1 LLQPKFFLDCNTRIH
16 HMALAQS
23 RTCLKDIPKATT
35 VRAFWSRLALQRL
48 MLLRGTTIIARSA
61 IGYPNQAKAK
71 SQ

>member
-1 LLQPKFFLDCNTRIH
+1 MRF
-16 HMALAQS
+16 AQS

>member
-1 LLQPKFFLDCNTRIH
+1 
-16 HMALAQS
+16 MAHAQS

-61 IGYPNQAKAK
+61 IGFPDQAKAK